1 MRPTSFNT
9 RYAEHELKC
18 LFDKTMIKI
27 RNVTENDLTDL
38 LWDKNFK
45 KLKKYE
51 EKNFQSFL
59 DGELLWLVAYED
71 EPIGQIKAKIK
82 NEAIIFALRV
92 YPKEQGKGIGSKL
105 ILEMEKL
112 LKKKGFFE
120 VFISVHVDNPQA
132 QKLYERLGYKIIK
145 QDVIEEWEYADDAG
159 EICMM
164 NMNVNRLKKKL

>member
-1 MRPTSFNT
+1 
-9 RYAEHELKC
+9 
-18 LFDKTMIKI
+18 MIKI

-45 KLKKYE
+45 KLEKYE
-51 EKNFQSFL
+51 AKNFQSFL
-59 DGELLWLVAYED
+59 DGKMLWLVAVD
-71 EPIGQIKAKIK
+71 AKPIGQIKAKIE

-92 YPKEQGKGIGSKL
+92 HPAEQGKGIGSKL

-120 VFISVHVDNPQA
+120 VFISVHIDNPKA
-132 QKLYERLGYKIIK
+132 QKLYERLGYKIVN
-145 QDVIEEWEYADDAG
+145 QDVIEEWEYADDDG

-164 NMNVNRLKKKL
+164 NMNVNRLKKEL